1 MAFNLIQLLYKSNL
15 DLKQRNKNISDII
28 INLESNILELLK
40 DYDYSNLFNECLEKI
55 NNQLIFSQI
64 KCNS

>member
-55 NNQLIFSQI
+55 NNQLI
-64 KCNS
+64 